1 MDVDVNRPIP
11 QIQMYEIADVR
22 FLGASPVQMIADKLS
37 AISTDKVFRRI
48 KDVVDM
54 IYRGVRMKDETEK
67 KKAQRDVLK
76 AVCIASGTIL
86 LIAGIIVVA
95 RKVGIR

>member
-1 MDVDVNRPIP
+1 MTAIMGSIFKQRLEFCQYVDLSEKR
-11 QIQMYEIADVR
+11 ADYC
-22 FLGASPVQMIADKLS
+22 Q
-37 AISTDKVFRRI
+37 KV
-48 KDVVDM
+48 

>member
-1 MDVDVNRPIP
+1 
-11 QIQMYEIADVR
+11 
-22 FLGASPVQMIADKLS
+22 
-37 AISTDKVFRRI
+37 
-48 KDVVDM
+48 M

-76 AVCIASGTIL
+76 AVCIATGTIL